1 MTGNGKHTTYKNG
14 DDWGM
19 VYDIVLPTLS
29 QTESRLSRSEWNQG
43 VTYRGWGRRRSE
55 RITFDFTARLCFQY
69 KMMPLPYL
77 SGLVYKREKLRE
89 IYWERVLCLK
99 IYAFFLIIKMFKTPN
114 SSTVQSVLITESQ
127 QVKGQKKASV
137 GALGGPHVV
146 HHRLSDHALF
156 GPEPGPK
163 SLGVS
168 DLRHQNLRDNRYPLV
183 I

>member
-99 IYAFFLIIKMFKTPN
+99 IYAFFLIIKMFKNSKFFN
-114 SSTVQSVLITESQ
+114 SSVSSHHRITTGERPK
-127 QVKGQKKASV
+127 KG
-137 GALGGPHVV
+137 LRWCTGGPP
-146 HHRLSDHALF
+146 RGSPPSFWSCSFRTRTWPKIAGSF
-156 GPEPGPK
+156 GSSAPK
-163 SLGVS
+163 SQ
-168 DLRHQNLRDNRYPLV
+168 R
-183 I
+183 